1 MRRGLQSLITE
12 TMDTVT
18 KLARE
23 AFEPKLGR
31 PMADDEAAEYAMH
44 LRRLA
49 AFLLDCAQD
58 PELLERLGVRREG
71 EGRAAPRAID
81 STTPNDGNPLPARLP
96 TRTAAPT
103 GAPLRDSTHRESSA
117 FPAVSAAA
125 VPADP
130 VQATPPARSS

>member
-1 MRRGLQSLITE
+1 MGRGLQSLINK

-18 KLARE
+18 RLARE

-31 PMADDEAAEYAMH
+31 PMTDDEAAEYAMH

-71 EGRAAPRAID
+71 EGRAAPRVVN
-81 STTPNDGNPLPARLP
+81 STTQNDGRPPGERVLAR
-96 TRTAAPT
+96 TDTPT
-103 GAPLRDSTHRESSA
+103 GAPLHDSTHRESIAS
-117 FPAVSAAA
+117 PAVSAAA
-125 VPADP
+125 TPAGTVTAP
-130 VQATPPARSS
+130 LHVTNS